1 MKKAILLLAAALLF
15 CGEMKAQDLAD
26 AFTLNPT
33 LNTTPQLSLTDNSQA
48 SLNSIYAIPMPE
60 SDLLVNNQFNTQQY
74 SSRTGWGIFCIVT
87 GASTML
93 GGLSV
98 WLFGDLFNNL
108 NEQGNNMSSG
118 FDDPEFQQFQQ
129 QGDEMA
135 QTVGNTVKTIGI
147 VSTVVGAGIL
157 GTGIWLVSSD
167 GNSSSSHGRR
177 SHSRRGG
184 HRRGHRR
191 HADFF
196 QQPSIEPD
204 WGLCLNVAPTNAGLT
219 FVF

>member
-1 MKKAILLLAAALLF
+1 MKKAILFLAAALLI

-26 AFTLNPT
+26 AFTLNPNLNST
-33 LNTTPQLSLTDNSQA
+33 LQLNLTDNQSS

-60 SDLLVNNQFNTQQY
+60 SDLLVNNQFSEQQY
-74 SSRTGWGIFCIVT
+74 ASRKGWGIFCIVS
-87 GASTML
+87 GGLTML
-93 GGLSV
+93 SGASV
-98 WLFGDLFNNL
+98 WLFGGMFNSVS
-108 NEQGNNMSSG
+108 EQAGNMYGASE
-118 FDDPEFQQFQQ
+118 DPDFQQGQ
-129 QGDEMA
+129 EMA

-147 VSTVVGAGIL
+147 IGTVTGAAL
-157 GTGIWLVSSD
+157 VGTGIWLVSSD

-177 SHSRRGG
+177 SHGRRGG